1 MKEDE
6 GKERRLW
13 QTKRQ
18 PPGALFFSSL
28 PGWKP
33 RDEEEEEEEE
43 EIGGKAVHVRGLCQL
58 K

>member
-13 QTKRQ
+13 QTKGQ

-43 EIGGKAVHVRGLCQL
+43 IGGKAVHVRGLCQL